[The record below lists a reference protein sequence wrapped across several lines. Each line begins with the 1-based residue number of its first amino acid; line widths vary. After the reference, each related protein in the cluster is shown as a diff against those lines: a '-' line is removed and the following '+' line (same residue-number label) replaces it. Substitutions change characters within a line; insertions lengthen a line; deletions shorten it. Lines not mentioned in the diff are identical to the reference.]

1 MPKWVKGRRKG
12 QELFKKK
19 QASVIIKN
27 NSEKIL
33 DLKKYFVFNLG
44 KEVKTCQQAETKSEN
59 VHSISTSLS
68 SDQSKRIQ
76 TNNWNM

>member
-1 MPKWVKGRRKG
+1 MAK
-12 QELFKKK
+12 EFKTN
-19 QASVIIKN
+19 VN
-27 NSEKIL
+27 NSEFINTEKIL

-76 TNNWNM
+76 TNNWN

>member
-27 NSEKIL
+27 NS